1 MLTEM
6 PIFIHAWWRSGS
18 TYIWSKLRQGESC
31 RCYFEPLNEGI
42 TDLKLPMIGASPE
55 IDAGRGLR
63 HPRLT
68 RHYFAEYA
76 DLLRSGNLCYSR
88 ELAFDRY
95 LLQPEQPDPQ
105 LRQYLAT
112 LIGSALAADR
122 RPALCFCRSQMRSA
136 WMKQNFDGIHIAQIR
151 NPRDQW
157 ASFKSFQTQTRSNF
171 PAKMTA
177 IALKLRG
184 LHPQAFVH
192 IEAFERFAQQIS
204 KRSSLPVEL
213 VQEYFLRTFVN
224 QRDCLDLFLMIWIA
238 SALQAIANCDF
249 LLDID
254 RLSSD
259 FAYRNSTSQW
269 FDSIGCPVD
278 FSDCSSPISTDPDP
292 AFERMID
299 QAVRAVRS
307 DASSLVVTRTDAVKK
322 WLPSLFPLSR
332 QILNS
337 VLGIE

>member
-1 MLTEM
+1 MVE
-6 PIFIHAWWRSGS
+6 
-18 TYIWSKLRQGESC
+18 
-31 RCYFEPLNEGI
+31 
-42 TDLKLPMIGASPE
+42 ASPE

-63 HPRLT
+63 HPNLT

-112 LIGSALAADR
+112 LIGSALAANR
-122 RPALCFCRSQMRSA
+122 RPALCFCRSQMRSG
-136 WMKQNFDGIHIAQIR
+136 WMKQNFEGIHIAQIR

-157 ASFKSFQTQTRSNF
+157 ASFKSFQTEIRSNF
-171 PAKMTA
+171 SVKMIT
-177 IALKLRG
+177 IALKLRV
-184 LHPQAFVH
+184 LHPHAFVH
-192 IEAFERFAQQIS
+192 IEAFERLAEQIS
-204 KRSSLPVEL
+204 RRASLPIEL
-213 VQEYFLRTFVN
+213 IQDYFLRQFVN
-224 QRDCLDLFLMIWIA
+224 QRDCCDLFLVIWIA
-238 SALQAIANCDF
+238 SALQAIAYCDF

-259 FAYRNSTSQW
+259 FGYRNSASQW
-269 FDSIGCPVD
+269 FDFIGCPVD

-292 AFERMID
+292 AFERVID

-307 DASSLVVTRTDAVKK
+307 NASSLVVTRTDTVKK

-337 VLGIE
+337 ALGID